1 MTPDAARPGSGE
13 DDSREARTL
22 GADAR
27 AVEGAERMR
36 LPETVFGYVWKV
48 SRQGQ
53 IWLCV
58 GSTAS
63 FLLSLVP
70 LEMQRRVVNE
80 ALDQR
85 HLRTLAYLCA
95 IYIAS
100 ALVAGLI
107 KRWIN
112 IYRGVVSERATLAL
126 RKKVHAVTKPMEPKG
141 GEPAKEKEGTTV
153 SVAVAEVEPVGG
165 FVGMAISE
173 PLLQSGILVFTFAY
187 LVVLQPWMG
196 LLSIVLFSPQIFFV
210 PRMQAAINRRAAVRI
225 KTVRKVG
232 AQLIEEMEIDAS
244 DDKRHFDR
252 KITTVL
258 ELNVQIYRL
267 KYTMN
272 FYMNSL
278 HHLGVVGVLL
288 VGGWFVIEGR
298 TEAGTIVAFLSGLS
312 QLKEPWT
319 DLINYYREATT
330 AQVKYGL
337 VKSALDGPRDGE
349 TPVTA
354 AT

>member
-1 MTPDAARPGSGE
+1 MTSDAARPAPGE
-13 DDSREARTL
+13 EDSRETRML

-27 AVEGAERMR
+27 AIEGAERMR
-36 LPETVFGYVWKV
+36 LPETIFGYVWKV
-48 SRQGQ
+48 SREGQ

-58 GSTAS
+58 GSAAS
-63 FLLSLVP
+63 FLLALVP

-80 ALDQR
+80 ALEQR

-95 IYIAS
+95 IYIVT
-100 ALVAGLI
+100 ALVAGWI

-112 IYRGVVSERATLAL
+112 VYRGIVSERATLAL
-126 RKKVHAVTKPMEPKG
+126 RKKVHAVVKPAETNGDESKD
-141 GEPAKEKEGTTV
+141 KEGTTV

-173 PLLQSGILVFTFAY
+173 PLLQGGILVFTFAY
-187 LVVLQPWMG
+187 LVFLQPWMG
-196 LLSIVLFSPQIFFV
+196 LLSIVLFSPQLFFV
-210 PRMQAAINRRAAVRI
+210 PRMQAAINRRAAIRI

-232 AQLIEEMEIDAS
+232 AQLIEEMEIDAD

-258 ELNVQIYRL
+258 ELNIQIYRL

-272 FYMNSL
+272 FYMNAL

-288 VGGWFVIEGR
+288 VGGWFVIDGR
-298 TEAGTIVAFLSGLS
+298 TEAGTIVAFISGLS

-337 VKSALDGPRDGE
+337 VKKALEGPPNGAV
-349 TPVTA
+349 PAPA
-354 AT
+354 A

>member
-1 MTPDAARPGSGE
+1 MTSDAARRASRDE
-13 DDSREARTL
+13 DSREAHTR
-22 GADAR
+22 GADAG
-27 AVEGAERMR
+27 AIEGAERMR
-36 LPETVFGYVWKV
+36 LPDTIFGYVWEV
-48 SRQGQ
+48 SREGQ

-58 GSTAS
+58 GSIIS

-80 ALDQR
+80 ALEQR
-85 HLRTLAYLCA
+85 QLRTLASLCA
-95 IYIAS
+95 VYIVT
-100 ALVAGLI
+100 ALVAGWI

-112 IYRGVVSERATLAL
+112 VYRGIVSERATLAL
-126 RKKVHAVTKPMEPKG
+126 RKKVHAAVKPAESNGDEP
-141 GEPAKEKEGTTV
+141 KEKEGTTV

-173 PLLQSGILVFTFAY
+173 PLLQGGILVFTFAY
-187 LVVLQPWMG
+187 LVYLQPWMG
-196 LLSIVLFSPQIFFV
+196 LLSIVLFSPQLFFV
-210 PRMQAAINRRAAVRI
+210 PRMQAAINRRAAIRI

-232 AQLIEEMEIDAS
+232 AQLIEEMEIDVG

-258 ELNVQIYRL
+258 ELNIQIYRL

-288 VGGWFVIEGR
+288 IGGWFVIDGR
-298 TEAGTIVAFLSGLS
+298 TEAGTIVAFISGLS

-319 DLINYYREATT
+319 DLINYYREATA
-330 AQVKYGL
+330 AQVKYAL
-337 VKSALDGPRDGE
+337 VKNALEGRRNGAMPA
-349 TPVTA
+349 PA
-354 AT
+354 A

>member
-1 MTPDAARPGSGE
+1 MTPDAARPASGDE
-13 DDSREARTL
+13 DSREAHAL

-27 AVEGAERMR
+27 AIEGAERMR
-36 LPETVFGYVWKV
+36 LPETIFGYVWKV
-48 SRQGQ
+48 SREGQ
-53 IWLCV
+53 IWLCI
-58 GSTAS
+58 GSIAS

-80 ALDQR
+80 ALEQR
-85 HLRTLAYLCA
+85 HLRTLAVLCA
-95 IYIAS
+95 IYIVT
-100 ALVAGLI
+100 ALVAGWI

-112 IYRGVVSERATLAL
+112 VYRGIVSERATLAL
-126 RKKVHAVTKPMEPKG
+126 RKKVHAVVKPEEPNG
-141 GEPAKEKEGTTV
+141 DEPKEKEGTTV

-173 PLLQSGILVFTFAY
+173 PLLQGGILVFTFAY
-187 LVVLQPWMG
+187 LVFLQPWMG
-196 LLSIVLFSPQIFFV
+196 LLSIVLFSPQLFFV
-210 PRMQAAINRRAAVRI
+210 PRMQAAINRRAAIRI

-232 AQLIEEMEIDAS
+232 AQLLEEMEIDAE
-244 DDKRHFDR
+244 DDKRFFDR
-252 KITTVL
+252 KVTTVL
-258 ELNVQIYRL
+258 ELNIQIYRL

-298 TEAGTIVAFLSGLS
+298 TEAGTIVAFISGLS

-330 AQVKYGL
+330 AQVKYEL
-337 VKSALDGPRDGE
+337 VRNALEGPRNGE
-349 TPVTA
+349 APKPA
-354 AT
+354 A

>member
-1 MTPDAARPGSGE
+1 MTPDAARPASGE
-13 DDSREARTL
+13 DDSREKRTL
-22 GADAR
+22 GADTR
-27 AVEGAERMR
+27 AIEGVERMR
-36 LPETVFGYVWKV
+36 LPETIFGYVWKV
-48 SRQGQ
+48 SREGQ
-53 IWLCV
+53 IWLCI

-80 ALDQR
+80 ALEQR

-95 IYIAS
+95 VYIVT
-100 ALVAGLI
+100 ALVAGWI

-112 IYRGVVSERATLAL
+112 VYRGIVSERATLAL
-126 RKKVHAVTKPMEPKG
+126 RKKVHAVVKPAESNGDEP
-141 GEPAKEKEGTTV
+141 KEKEGTTV

-173 PLLQSGILVFTFAY
+173 PLLQGGILVFTFTY
-187 LVVLQPWMG
+187 LVFLQPWMG
-196 LLSIVLFSPQIFFV
+196 LLSIVLFSPQLFFV
-210 PRMQAAINRRAAVRI
+210 PRMQAAINRRAAIRI
-225 KTVRKVG
+225 KTIRKVG

-244 DDKRHFDR
+244 DDKRYFDR

-258 ELNVQIYRL
+258 ELNIQIYRL

-298 TEAGTIVAFLSGLS
+298 TEAGTIVAFISGLS

-330 AQVKYGL
+330 AQVKYAL
-337 VKSALDGPRDGE
+337 VKTALDRPSNG
-349 TPVTA
+349 A
-354 AT
+354 APAPA

>member
-1 MTPDAARPGSGE
+1 MMPGAARP

-22 GADAR
+22 GVDAR
-27 AVEGAERMR
+27 AIEGAQRTR
-36 LPETVFGYVWKV
+36 LPETIFGYVWEV
-48 SRQGQ
+48 SREGQ

-58 GSTAS
+58 GAAVS

-80 ALDQR
+80 ALEQR

-95 IYIAS
+95 IYIVT
-100 ALVAGLI
+100 ALVAGWI

-112 IYRGVVSERATLAL
+112 VYRGVVSERATLAL
-126 RKKVHAVTKPMEPKG
+126 RKNVHAMANPK
-141 GEPAKEKEGTTV
+141 EPAGDDTAKEGTTV
-153 SVAVAEVEPVGG
+153 SMAVAEVEPVGG

-173 PLLQSGILVFTFAY
+173 PVLQGGILVFTFAY
-187 LVVLQPWMG
+187 LVYLQPWMG
-196 LLSIVLFSPQIFFV
+196 LLSIVLFSPQLFFV
-210 PRMQAAINRRAAVRI
+210 PRMQAAINRRAALRI

-232 AQLIEEMEIDAS
+232 AQLIEEVEIGAA

-258 ELNVQIYRL
+258 ELNIQIYRL

-288 VGGWFVIEGR
+288 IGGWFVIDGR
-298 TEAGTIVAFLSGLS
+298 TEAGTIVAFISGLS

-319 DLINYYREATT
+319 DLINYYREATA
-330 AQVKYGL
+330 AQVKYVL
-337 VKSALDGPRDGE
+337 VKTALEGPWNG
-349 TPVTA
+349 A
-354 AT
+354 ATPRAS